1 MAKLKLPTFHEGSL
15 LQRTLL
21 YVATFV
27 VGSVGFVALASFLV
41 VWAAKA
47 ALPSHAAAS
56 GKASVD
62 DGDKAAELAAATS
75 KAPSG
80 KGGKP
85 KRGKAAEAAP
95 TDEAQ

>member
-1 MAKLKLPTFHEGSL
+1 MAKLKLPNFNEGSL

-47 ALPSHAAAS
+47 ALPSHSSAS
-56 GKASVD
+56 GKTAVD
-62 DGDKAAELAAATS
+62 DTDKAAELAAATS
-75 KAPSG
+75 KAPIG
-80 KGGKP
+80 KGAKS
-85 KRGKAAEAAP
+85 KRGKVVDAAP
-95 TDEAQ
+95 AEEAQ